1 MVELLTGAV
10 APDGLITG
18 IGHHPEVTVVLPVF
32 RNKESL
38 GELYERLRHMMESN
52 RIEYEILFVDD
63 ASPDHSLDVL
73 KKLTDIDF
81 RVAVLEL
88 ERNVGQQ
95 RAVMVGLSHARGK
108 YVVVM
113 DADLQDPP
121 EAIPD
126 LLTQLRRG
134 PAAVFAGRRGRY
146 ESSLRL
152 FTSRR
157 YKRLLHDLC
166 GLPQDAGLFVAMGRE
181 MAERLLAFDD
191 PRPFVVPM
199 IGCTGLPTL
208 SVPVE
213 RSERLLGKSSY
224 SFWKRLKVGCLA
236 ISRVPIWK
244 RTQGLKSRGQRI
256 HDAKVRAY
264 IGHRFAERGR

>member
-1 MVELLTGAV
+1 VVELLTETGV
-10 APDGLITG
+10 PEGLTPAM
-18 IGHHPEVTVVLPVF
+18 GHLIELTVVLPVF
-32 RNKESL
+32 RNRESL
-38 GELYERLRHMMESN
+38 KELYERLLHVMEPN

-73 KKLTDIDF
+73 KKLTETDS

-95 RAVMVGLSHARGK
+95 QAVMAGLSQARGK

-126 LLTQLRRG
+126 LLSELRQG
-134 PAAVFAGRRGRY
+134 LAAVFAGRRGRY

-157 YKRLLHDLC
+157 FKRLLHDLC
-166 GLPQDAGLFVAMGRE
+166 GLPQDAGLFVAMNRE
-181 MAERLLAFDD
+181 MVERLLAFDD
-191 PRPFVVPM
+191 PRPFVVAM

-213 RSERLLGKSSY
+213 RSERSIGTSSY

-236 ISRVPIWK
+236 ISRVPLWK
-244 RTQGLKSRGQRI
+244 RRQGLKSHGRRI
-256 HDAKVRAY
+256 HDAKVKAY
-264 IGHRFAERGR
+264 IGHRFAERGV

>member
-1 MVELLTGAV
+1 MVERLTGDG
-10 APDGLITG
+10 APDGAIKEG
-18 IGHHPEVTVVLPVF
+18 GHHPEVTVVLPVF

-38 GELYERLRHMMESN
+38 KELYERLLHVMEPN
-52 RIEYEILFVDD
+52 RIEFEILFVDD

-73 KKLTDIDF
+73 KELTETHF
-81 RVAVLEL
+81 GVAVLEL

-121 EAIPD
+121 EAIPV
-126 LLTQLRRG
+126 LLTELRRG
-134 PAAVFAGRRGRY
+134 SAAVFAGRRGRY

-157 YKRLLHDLC
+157 FKRLLHYLC
-166 GLPQDAGLFVAMGRE
+166 GLPPDAGLFVAMNRQ
-181 MAERLLAFDD
+181 MVERLLAFDD
-191 PRPFVVPM
+191 PHPFVVAM

-213 RSERLLGKSSY
+213 RSDRPLGKSSY

-236 ISRVPIWK
+236 IGRVPIWK
-244 RTQGLKSRGQRI
+244 RRQGLQSPGQRMN
-256 HDAKVRAY
+256 DAKVRAY
-264 IGHRFAERGR
+264 FGHRFAEGGR